1 MDDAQL
7 ITPDAKLAELTA
19 AYESSPQVRLDRA
32 KAELERL
39 ESDPFHA
46 NKVLTSHAA
55 QSDVARLKS
64 QIALAEADFAKAAAA
79 ELDPVDLAIV
89 GAIPD
94 NWTESGP
101 GAWLRDQVD
110 AVPTLR
116 DAGLRDEVIRQILSD
131 QTVSKIEYDAVAN
144 LQKRRMAD
152 PEWCKKLLAN
162 DHATVRESLLMSAVL
177 ASEIAA

>member
-1 MDDAQL
+1 MEDSQL
-7 ITPDAKLAELTA
+7 ATPAEKLAEMQA

-32 KAELERL
+32 KAELAQL
-39 ESDPFHA
+39 ENDPFHA

-94 NWTESGP
+94 GWTESGP
-101 GAWLRDQVD
+101 GAWLRDMVE
-110 AVPTLR
+110 AVPVLR
-116 DAGLRDEVIRQILSD
+116 DAGLRDAAIRQILSD
-131 QTVSKIEYDAVAN
+131 QRVSQREYNAVTR
-144 LQKRRMAD
+144 LQKQRMAD
-152 PEWCKKLLAN
+152 PTWCAKLLAN
-162 DHATVRESLLMSAVL
+162 DYATVRESLLISAVL
-177 ASEIAA
+177 AAEIA